1 MTYDLP
7 LFEQQQP
14 DIFSRRNDPET
25 SREASRQ
32 RKRDP
37 GPEHYFVLHHHAQHL
52 DSDANAGQAA
62 LEAGVVNTQ
71 EHGRRASRTI
81 REDFGWTKIA
91 IDPQSGK
98 PMTRRNRMSNR
109 SGQANELTPLG
120 VQIKTNH
127 S

>member
-1 MTYDLP
+1 MNESY
-7 LFEQQQP
+7 EQP

-25 SREASRQ
+25 SREASKQ

-37 GPEHYFVLHHHAQHL
+37 GPEHYFVLRHHAEHL

-62 LEAGVVNTQ
+62 LEAGFVNTQ

-91 IDPQSGK
+91 IDSESGK
-98 PMTRRNRMSNR
+98 PMTRKNRMSNR

-120 VQIKTNH
+120 AEIKAKH
-127 S
+127 F